1 MIFEETFGSENS
13 IDASTLEAQMNLDIN
28 TTPAENAAGPG
39 PRKPKADNPSPNKS
53 FFSSME
59 QDANMASQQL
69 RQLQQPG
76 QTGYYNPTAVDTF
89 TSQENFKGELFNP
102 GDYQGNYDKQASM
115 ETWSSTFGKA
125 FDDFGYKFKN
135 SFTESFASYGRIG
148 DALMSMDWSKMDPD
162 ENEMIQTYFEDQ
174 QNEATNRIFQ
184 TEEEDNS
191 FFNKQFAKDF
201 IGNSGFALGT
211 ASAIGLEIA
220 ADIAIEALTMG
231 AATPAVAASA
241 AGITAKLAR
250 IGKGFS
256 MGNRSAEQI
265 RAGKKLLDTVEEGAQ
280 LGQLTSKASSVA
292 RAAQA
297 SAAETL
303 RMMSLNYK
311 DIVKAEGLFNKALK
325 AMEQVPVAGN
335 LLRTGRKLGAAKEA
349 GYGTAEMLGIGLQG
363 FRRSMAELNMSSSE
377 ASFEAISTYG
387 DTLSKMVEEYEN
399 TNGEL
404 PSGFLLQE
412 MKQKATEASA
422 GNYNSNLGILMVT
435 NKLQFGNLFSK
446 YLPGNKLVREFIEE
460 ASEDVMTISKKGVTV
475 PYIKGFFGT
484 YGLGKEIAKDFGK
497 KEAML
502 QIGKSFLKDFGRFE
516 LTEGLQEN
524 IQEISATGWKNYYA
538 SMYSR
543 DPKSMM
549 HSLDEGLGE
558 QFTEQGAKTFIQG
571 AFTGSM
577 LRVPMKLSQA
587 AMSGMQSGL
596 YAARGIE
603 NPADAAKE
611 QVKTAVSDLKTFYKT
626 AAKDLLNDK
635 VFNFKAQQAAA
646 ANMTQAAGNGQTYE
660 FINAQENAMLAAVKA
675 ARSTNSLDS
684 LIIHIENLGQS
695 FDQDAFK
702 EAFQL
707 DIKDTKYGS
716 VDSFT
721 RSIAGKIRQYSETID
736 DVKRTLGVLTD
747 ASMYKAGSK
756 AQYVTAY
763 YNQAVENAAE
773 ILALNRIKSDMSA
786 KRASQL
792 AGEMG
797 AIAGLESSSDTALR
811 VLTRPDNLKEEAGL
825 ILSEIGSLK
834 EQLKEITDPKL
845 KKELQDRLDSKE
857 EELQTLSEWEKAFE
871 YIFEDV
877 ERDVME
883 DVALT
888 EAELKARKKGDTST
902 TKKVSKG
909 KTNVNVYKEGRFI
922 GDPEDKT
929 LMEVFRKL
937 MNIKNRQS
945 GIKTRL
951 TEESIQKGFKSIVDY
966 IKLDQDTRDYLD
978 VVDAMTDPDK
988 YRMMVARMLDGR
1000 FKLHIAGY
1008 LENIKNVM
1016 IMQGITAGLDFDK
1029 IDQAVQAVY
1038 TSEAYK
1044 NIVALYISQTDGIE
1058 KADYLN
1064 DLQDQITKIFEK
1076 TTGTSIDIETSKTGK
1091 SSRITPEERAERR
1104 KRANNKAYPDRTP
1117 WVKKGTNATKLYL
1130 LPGDD
1135 RIAEDIMDYYNIQD
1149 QESGSLQQVVQKA
1162 IDNPFTHPYLKEAFT
1177 KFLPYIQAG
1186 AVIQMDR
1193 MQQTAPGLWDGEK
1206 IVMDPDMI
1214 DGGLMSFEGVL
1225 LHEMIH
1231 YFTAEELNV
1240 EGPFRDQINALYE
1253 NAVAEL
1259 IAQGVDTS
1267 YYGFSNINEFLAEAY
1282 SNPEF
1287 QRELQNVKTQYGVSA
1302 WETFLDRLSQ
1312 FLKDT
1317 FGIDMKA
1324 SALDDIFNAV
1334 EDFITDATY
1343 DNAVAQ
1349 LKNSGL
1355 TDQEIQMYNKRDI
1368 ISLAKREG
1376 LLEAQVPQAPKPQ
1389 VVQSFDMVDGFTL
1402 ELVSI
1407 GNGFQLFLKDVNGDV
1422 KDAMIPD
1429 PDAVNLQQAQ
1439 QAFEDVLAYYKNNEI
1454 PDEFYP
1460 QIAGQQQQAQ
1470 TIETVTPPQFSE
1482 VLRLAKFF
1490 VENPKEPGTIGDAR
1504 SKFPNLYNALF
1515 EIEKQRQEQLL
1526 LVKNQGSETIIKGKL
1541 PKKIDK
1547 YFPNIG
1553 EGLQTYETDKERE
1566 GASLFFGEK
1575 NSKGQ
1580 YEVYPTNTKYSTQNL
1595 LNNRFDLITPL
1606 FDEGDVFNE
1615 KSEKLTVARPAII
1628 EIVNGKTKIIEK
1640 GELFYG
1646 EVSSQPKTDSSSLD
1660 KINAKFNAEIS
1671 ALEAPIGTTP
1681 AEQALAEKYAQEI
1694 FQGEERGRVI
1704 DGLSPVMIDLVDQ
1717 KLAALQESAPEA
1729 IQTPVENT
1737 NNDQV
1742 PDLGFTPPIESNE
1755 DGTMGTNTSS
1765 NDWMNGIQD
1774 ILNPEGETE
1783 TFTVQPVEVV
1793 EVTETTDTEDIATGG
1808 FDVKDASGITVN
1820 PNPLTEKQAQKEAEK
1835 LRAARAEADFIM
1847 TFLGPF
1853 GGDANMIAQFQ
1864 TAGLS
1869 AMKSYNRSNKTKF
1882 KSLESFA
1889 EIVAGKQILEEI
1901 KTSVTTG
1908 QPISKKKKTTK
1919 KTAETASTVVQT
1931 LFDTSDTKA
1940 GAGLTP
1946 SDLKSMHVKLV
1957 DIINKGLQNQEENS
1971 KFVERGSSVSTENE
1985 VLDLIREVT
1994 TCFIG

>member
-1 MIFEETFGSENS
+1 MILDDIFGSENS
-13 IDASTLEAQMNLDIN
+13 VDVSNLDTQLGADMN
-28 TTPAENAAGPG
+28 MPPAENAEGPG
-39 PRKPKADNPSPNKS
+39 PRKPKVNNESSNKS
-53 FFSSME
+53 FFDSID
-59 QDANMASQQL
+59 QDVVKTNQQI
-69 RQLQQPG
+69 QKLQQPG
-76 QTGYYNPTAVDTF
+76 QTGYYNASAVDTF
-89 TSQENFKGELFNP
+89 TSQKNFKGELFDP

-135 SFTESFASYGRIG
+135 SFTESFASYGRMG
-148 DALMSMDWSKMDPD
+148 DALMSMDWSKMDPS
-162 ENEMIQTYFEDQ
+162 ESEMVETYYNDQ

-184 TEEEDNS
+184 TQEEDDS

-211 ASAIGLEIA
+211 AAALGVEIA
-220 ADIAIEALTMG
+220 ADIAIEALTG
-231 AATPAVAASA
+231 GGATPAVAASA
-241 AGITAKLAR
+241 AGISARLAR

-280 LGQLTSKASSVA
+280 LGHLTNKASSLA

-303 RMMSLNYK
+303 RMMSLNYT
-311 DIVKAEGLFNKALK
+311 DIVKAEGMFNKAIKTL
-325 AMEQVPVAGN
+325 EQLPVAGN
-335 LLRTGRKLGAAKEA
+335 LVRTGRKLGAAKEA

-399 TNGEL
+399 ATGEL
-404 PSGFLLQE
+404 PSGLKLQE
-412 MKQKATEASA
+412 MKQQATEAAS
-422 GNYNSNLGILMVT
+422 GNYNTNLGVLMVT

-484 YGLGKEIAKDFGK
+484 YGLGKQIAGDFGK

-516 LTEGLQEN
+516 LSEGLQEN
-524 IQEISATGWKNYYA
+524 IQETSATGWKNYYS

-549 HSLDEGLGE
+549 HSLEEGVSE

-577 LRVPMKLSQA
+577 IRVPMKLSQA
-587 AMSGMQSGL
+587 ALSGMQSGV
-596 YAARGIE
+596 YALRGIE
-603 NPADAAKE
+603 NPETAAK
-611 QVKTAVSDLKTFYKT
+611 QQIKSAVDDLKVFYKT

-646 ANMTQAAGNGQTYE
+646 ADMTQAAGNGQTYE

-684 LIIHIENLGQS
+684 LIKHIENLGES

-702 EAFQL
+702 DAFQL

-721 RSIAGKIRQYSETID
+721 KSIAGKIKEYSETID

-747 ASMYKAGSK
+747 VSMYKAGSK

-773 ILALNRIKSDMSA
+773 ILALNRIKGNMSA

-797 AIAGLESSSDTALR
+797 TIAGLESSSDTALR
-811 VLTRPDNLKEEAGL
+811 VLTRPDNLKEESGL
-825 ILSEIGSLK
+825 ITSEIGSLR
-834 EQLKEITDPKL
+834 EQISQVTDPKL
-845 KKELQDRLDSKE
+845 KKELQERLDSKE
-857 EELQTLSEWEKAFE
+857 EELEILTEWEKSFE
-871 YIFEDV
+871 YIFENV
-877 ERDVME
+877 ERDIME

-888 EAELKARKKGDTST
+888 EAELKARKKGDTAT

-909 KTNVNVYKEGRFI
+909 KQSVRTYKEGRFI
-922 GDPEDKT
+922 GDPEDKA

-937 MNIKNRQS
+937 MNIKNQQA

-951 TEESIQKGFKSIVDY
+951 SEESIQKGFKSIVDY

-978 VVDAMTDPDK
+978 VVDAMTNPDK

-1000 FKLHIAGY
+1000 FKLHIEGY
-1008 LENIKNVM
+1008 LANIQNVM
-1016 IMQGITAGLDFDK
+1016 LSQGFTQNVDMGKLMDAIE
-1029 IDQAVQAVY
+1029 AVL

-1044 NIVALYISQTDGIE
+1044 NIIALYISQTDGIE
-1058 KADYLN
+1058 KADYFN
-1064 DLQDQITKIFEK
+1064 DLQDQLTKMFEQGIGMSVD
-1076 TTGTSIDIETSKTGK
+1076 TETSKTGK

-1104 KRANNKAYPDRTP
+1104 KRTDNKGYADTTP

-1135 RIAEDIMDYYNIQD
+1135 RIAEDIMDYYNMQD
-1149 QESGSLQQVVQKA
+1149 QESGSLQEVVQKA
-1162 IDNPFTHPYLKEAFT
+1162 IDNPFTHPYLKEALT
-1177 KFLPYIQAG
+1177 KFLPFIKAD
-1186 AVIQMDR
+1186 AVMMMDR
-1193 MQQTAPGLWDGEK
+1193 MQQTAPGFWDGEK
-1206 IVMDPDMI
+1206 IVMDPDMV
-1214 DGGLMSFEGVL
+1214 DSGLMSFEGVL
-1225 LHEMIH
+1225 LHELIH
-1231 YFTAEELNV
+1231 YFTAEELNFD
-1240 EGPFRDQINALYE
+1240 GPFYQQINALYE
-1253 NAVAEL
+1253 NAVAQL
-1259 IAQGVDTS
+1259 LAQGVDTS
-1267 YYGFSNINEFLAEAY
+1267 YYGFTNLDEFLAEAY

-1287 QRELQNVKTQYGVSA
+1287 QRELHNVNTQYGVSA
-1302 WETFLDRLSQ
+1302 WETFMDALSK
-1312 FLKDT
+1312 FLNET
-1317 FGIDMKA
+1317 FGLNMKP
-1324 SALDDIFNAV
+1324 SALNDIFNAV
-1334 EDFITDATY
+1334 EDFITDTTY

-1376 LLEAQVPQAPKPQ
+1376 LLEAQMQEEQEPQILR
-1389 VVQSFDMVDGFTL
+1389 SFDMVDGFTL
-1402 ELVSI
+1402 ELVAE
-1407 GNGFQLFLKDVNGDV
+1407 GNGFQIFLKDSNGDV
-1422 KDAMIPD
+1422 KEAMVKD
-1429 PDAVNLQQAQ
+1429 PQAITQQQAEQ
-1439 QAFEDVLAYYKNNEI
+1439 EFDDVIDYYKNNEI

-1460 QIAGQQQQAQ
+1460 GAPGQPAELPQASSS
-1470 TIETVTPPQFSE
+1470 T
-1482 VLRLAKFF
+1482 
-1490 VENPKEPGTIGDAR
+1490 PKE
-1504 SKFPNLYNALF
+1504 
-1515 EIEKQRQEQLL
+1515 Q
-1526 LVKNQGSETIIKGKL
+1526 
-1541 PKKIDK
+1541 
-1547 YFPNIG
+1547 
-1553 EGLQTYETDKERE
+1553 
-1566 GASLFFGEK
+1566 SL
-1575 NSKGQ
+1575 
-1580 YEVYPTNTKYSTQNL
+1580 
-1595 LNNRFDLITPL
+1595 
-1606 FDEGDVFNE
+1606 
-1615 KSEKLTVARPAII
+1615 AA
-1628 EIVNGKTKIIEK
+1628 
-1640 GELFYG
+1640 
-1646 EVSSQPKTDSSSLD
+1646 
-1660 KINAKFNAEIS
+1660 
-1671 ALEAPIGTTP
+1671 
-1681 AEQALAEKYAQEI
+1681 KYAQEI
-1694 FQGEERGRVI
+1694 FQGDDRDRVI
-1704 DGLSPVMIDLVDQ
+1704 NGLSPAMVELVDQ
-1717 KLAALQESAPEA
+1717 KLLALQSESPAP
-1729 IQTPVENT
+1729 VSNT
-1737 NNDQV
+1737 NNNQV
-1742 PDLGFTPPIESNE
+1742 PDLGFTPPVESTE
-1755 DGTMGTNTSS
+1755 DGTPGLTASS
-1765 NDWMNGIQD
+1765 NDWMAQSG
-1774 ILNPEGETE
+1774 LFETPEETE
-1783 TFTVQPVEVV
+1783 TFTVTPVEI
-1793 EVTETTDTEDIATGG
+1793 TETTETGEVTTTEA
-1808 FDVKDASGITVN
+1808 FDVKDGSGITVN
-1820 PNPLTEKQAQKEAEK
+1820 PEPLTEKQAQKEADK
-1835 LRAARAEADFIM
+1835 LKASRAEADFI
-1847 TFLGPF
+1847 TGFLGAF
-1853 GGDANMIAQFQ
+1853 GTNISMIAAFQ

-1889 EIVAGKQILEEI
+1889 EVVAGKQILEEI

-1931 LFDTSDTKA
+1931 LFDTSATKS
-1940 GAGLTP
+1940 GSGLTA

-1957 DIINKGLQNQEENS
+1957 DIINKGLQNREENS